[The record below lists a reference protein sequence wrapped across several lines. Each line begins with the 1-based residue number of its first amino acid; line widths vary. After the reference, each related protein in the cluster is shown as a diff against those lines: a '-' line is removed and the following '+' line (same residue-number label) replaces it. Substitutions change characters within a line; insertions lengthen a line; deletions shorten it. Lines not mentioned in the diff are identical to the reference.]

1 MPAPHSHALTAGVA
15 RADMPFMPK
24 WWTLAWP
31 GICATIAGVGFARF
45 SYTAII
51 PFLVSTG
58 QVTAPQADYL
68 GAANLAGYF
77 VGALIAHRLALKAGN
92 SLGIR
97 GAFLFTVLGLALSAF
112 PGGFWWLL
120 PWRFLTGIT
129 GGVLM
134 VLSPSFLLLQVPKAV
149 RGRAG
154 GVIYA
159 GVGLGAGLGSL
170 IVAPLASI
178 SPILAWLGL
187 TAGAAVVSAA
197 SWSRWRGGF
206 APAKA
211 AQESVHMPLSAILTL
226 PVLLG
231 CAAFA
236 MDGAGFIPH
245 SVFWVDFVA
254 RELQLGTR
262 IGSVTWLLFALG
274 AVFGPSLSGALG
286 DRIGLARAYVV
297 VFVVKAIA
305 VALPWQISAVPVL
318 GLSALIVGALTPAMP
333 ALFSAR
339 ITELVPPRE
348 QSRAWGWATL
358 SFAVAQAGGAYGL
371 SFAYEQLRTYRPLYL
386 VGALIEAAG
395 AVFAMLALL
404 SFAQPRAHLRQE

>member
-1 MPAPHSHALTAGVA
+1 MPT
-15 RADMPFMPK
+15 

-31 GICATIAGVGFARF
+31 GICATVAGVGFSRF

-51 PFLVSTG
+51 PFLVGTG

-77 VGALIAHRLALKAGN
+77 AGALISHRLALRTGN
-92 SLGIR
+92 TVAIR
-97 GAFLFTVLGLALSAF
+97 GAFILTVLGLGLSAV
-112 PGGFWWLL
+112 PGGFWWLI
-120 PWRFLTGIT
+120 PWRFLIGVT

-134 VLSPSFLLLQVPKAV
+134 VLAPSFLLTQVPPAV

-170 IVAPLASI
+170 IVTPLAAL

-187 TAGAAVVSAA
+187 TGGALLAAAV
-197 SWSRWRGGF
+197 SWQRWRGGY
-206 APAKA
+206 APTLASRA
-211 AQESVHMPLSAILTL
+211 HPPATAMALSLPLI
-226 PVLLG
+226 LG
-231 CAAFA
+231 CLAFA
-236 MDGAGFIPH
+236 TDGAGFIPH

-254 RELQLGTR
+254 RELGLGTKT
-262 IGSVTWLLFALG
+262 GSLTWLLFGLG
-274 AVFGPSLSGALG
+274 AVFGPSLAGALG

-297 VFVVKAIA
+297 VFAVKAVAI
-305 VALPWQISAVPVL
+305 ALPWQLSAVPAL
-318 GLSALIVGALTPAMP
+318 ALSSLIVGALTPAVP

-339 ITELVPPRE
+339 ITELVPARE

-371 SFAYEQLRTYRPLYL
+371 SFAYEQLGVYRPLYL
-386 VGALIEAAG
+386 VGALIEATG
-395 AVFAMLALL
+395 AVCALLALFVR
-404 SFAQPRAHLRQE
+404 SQAHDTVR

>member
-1 MPAPHSHALTAGVA
+1 MPI
-15 RADMPFMPK
+15 

-51 PFLVSTG
+51 PFLVGTG

-77 VGALIAHRLALKAGN
+77 GGALVAHRLALRTGN
-92 SLGIR
+92 TIGIR
-97 GAFLFTVLGLALSAF
+97 GAFALTVLGLGLSAC
-112 PGGFWWLL
+112 PGGFWWLM
-120 PWRFLTGIT
+120 PWRFLIGVT

-134 VLSPSFLLLQVPKAV
+134 VLAPSFLLTQVPPAV

-170 IVAPLASI
+170 IVTPLATVT
-178 SPILAWLGL
+178 PVLAWLGL
-187 TAGAAVVSAA
+187 MGGALLASVA
-197 SWSRWRGGF
+197 SWRRWRGGF
-206 APAKA
+206 APPPSSTPHPPA
-211 AQESVHMPLSAILTL
+211 APMALTL
-226 PVLLG
+226 PLLLG
-231 CAAFA
+231 CLAFA
-236 MDGAGFIPH
+236 TDGAGFIPH

-254 RELQLGTR
+254 RELGLGTKV
-262 IGSVTWLLFALG
+262 GSLTWLLFGLG
-274 AVFGPSLSGALG
+274 AVFGPSLAGALG

-297 VFVVKAIA
+297 VFAVKAIA
-305 VALPWQISAVPVL
+305 VALPWQLSAVPAL
-318 GLSALIVGALTPAMP
+318 ALSALIVGALTPAIP

-339 ITELVPPRE
+339 ITELVPARE

-371 SFAYEQLRTYRPLYL
+371 SFAYEQIGLYRPLYL
-386 VGALIEAAG
+386 VGALIEATG
-395 AVFAMLALL
+395 AVCAMLALL
-404 SFAQPRAHLRQE
+404 PVAQPRTHLRQE

>member
-1 MPAPHSHALTAGVA
+1 MPV
-15 RADMPFMPK
+15 

-31 GICATIAGVGFARF
+31 GICATVAGVGFACF

-58 QVTAPQADYL
+58 QVTGPQAAYL

-77 VGALIAHRLALKAGN
+77 AGALVAHRLALRTG
-92 SLGIR
+92 STVGIR
-97 GAFLFTVLGLALSAF
+97 ASFVLTVLGLGLSAI

-120 PWRFLTGIT
+120 PWRFLIGVT

-134 VLSPSFLLLQVPKAV
+134 VLAPSFLLTRVPPAV

-170 IVAPLASI
+170 IVTPLATV

-187 TAGAAVVSAA
+187 TVGAVLATAL
-197 SWSRWRGGF
+197 SWRRWRGGF
-206 APAKA
+206 AP
-211 AQESVHMPLSAILTL
+211 PLSSPAHLAAAPMALTL
-226 PVLLG
+226 PLLLG
-231 CAAFA
+231 CLAFA
-236 MDGAGFIPH
+236 TDGAGFIPH

-254 RELQLGTR
+254 RELGLGTKV
-262 IGSVTWLLFALG
+262 GSLTWLLFGLG
-274 AVFGPSLSGALG
+274 AVFGPSLAGTLG
-286 DRIGLARAYVV
+286 DRIGLARALVV
-297 VFVVKAIA
+297 VFIIKAIA
-305 VALPWQISAVPVL
+305 VALPWQLSAVPL
-318 GLSALIVGALTPAMP
+318 LALSALIVGALTPAIP

-339 ITELVPPRE
+339 ITELVPARE

-371 SFAYEQLRTYRPLYL
+371 SFAYEQIGVYRPLYL
-386 VGALIEAAG
+386 VGALIEATG
-395 AVFAMLALL
+395 ALCALLAL
-404 SFAQPRAHLRQE
+404 FARSPARDTVR